1 MITMLDFIKD
11 IFSSFRQ
18 SSIERIK
25 NPFVGAFVFSWLG
38 FNWQI
43 LAIITFSKKDIIE
56 RVDYIKAHYDVGH
69 FILAPSLTTIAI
81 CIILPWANKIFTKL
95 QSKPISDTTSILM
108 QAKIDIAEK
117 QLQIA
122 NFEAKKKL
130 AEKREE
136 RNIEEDIESKN
147 IKLDNAIK
155 EKNNALEEIS
165 LLRESLRNEKSDAS
179 LFRQDNSNLKQS
191 LINEQK
197 LYSELAKIT
206 AEKDKNISDLQ
217 REINKIAEENLKL
230 KENFDA
236 QNFANSSLIE
246 QANRDAEIIKKYHF
260 IAVGLE
266 RSYPKIFTTGND
278 GFIKVIPSSR
288 VKLKELN
295 KYLITDE

>member
-1 MITMLDFIKD
+1 MLDFIKD

>member
-1 MITMLDFIKD
+1 MFDFIKD

-38 FNWQI
+38 FNWQV
-43 LAIITFSKKDIIE
+43 LAIIIFSKKDVIE

-122 NFEAKKKL
+122 DFEAKKKL

-147 IKLDNAIK
+147 TKLDNALK
-155 EKNNALEEIS
+155 EKNDTLEEIS
-165 LLRESLRNEKSDAS
+165 LLRENLRSEKSDAS
-179 LFRQDNSNLKQS
+179 LFRQENSNLKQS

-197 LYSELAKIT
+197 LYSELTKIT

-217 REINKIAEENLKL
+217 IKINKIVEENLKL
-230 KENFDA
+230 KEKSDA
-236 QNFANSSLIE
+236 QHVANSSLIE
-246 QANRDAEIIKKYHF
+246 QINRNTETIKKYHF

-266 RSYPKIFTTGND
+266 RSYPGIFTTGND
-278 GFIKVIPSSR
+278 SFIKVIPSSR

-295 KYLITDE
+295 KDITIDE

>member
-1 MITMLDFIKD
+1 MLDFIKD

-25 NPFVGAFVFSWLG
+25 NPFIGAFVFSWLG
-38 FNWQI
+38 FNWQV
-43 LAIITFSKKDIIE
+43 LAIIIFSKKDIIE
-56 RVDYIKAHYDVGH
+56 RVDYIKVHYDVGH

-122 NFEAKKKL
+122 DFEAKKKL

-155 EKNNALEEIS
+155 EKNDALEEIN
-165 LLRESLRNEKSDAS
+165 LIRESLRNEKSDAS
-179 LFRQDNSNLKQS
+179 LFRQENSNLKQS
-191 LINEQK
+191 LVNEQK
-197 LYSELAKIT
+197 IYSELTKIT
-206 AEKDKNISDLQ
+206 EEKDKNILDLQ
-217 REINKIAEENLKL
+217 IKTNKIAEENLKL
-230 KENFDA
+230 KENIDTQHFT
-236 QNFANSSLIE
+236 NSTLIE
-246 QANRDAEIIKKYHF
+246 QKNRDAEIIKQYHF
-260 IAVGLE
+260 MAVSLAKN
-266 RSYPKIFTTGND
+266 YPRIFTSGND

-295 KYLITDE
+295 KNITTDE